1 LIRKMSL
8 ANPLWGA
15 PEIHGGNL
23 CCVAFRASN
32 SHITCVR
39 ALTLCSAKTRLYHGP
54 FSLRSLVQYS
64 NFLKSLD
71 SITIREAD
79 GVRACFR
86 TEKGV
91 SPHAGVNPVP
101 RGLCTVRRE
110 CPRLCSRNV
119 QELKSSMIRSRGMSV
134 LAPPGLPHTGD
145 ISP

>member
-1 LIRKMSL
+1 MIRKLSL

-101 RGLCTVRRE
+101 RRLCTVRRE
-110 CPRLCSRNV
+110 CPRLCSPSNV
-119 QELKSSMIRSRGMSV
+119 ERASIQQVFRSFDARKNNPLFV
-134 LAPPGLPHTGD
+134 AD
-145 ISP
+145 

>member
-1 LIRKMSL
+1 MIRKLSL

-64 NFLKSLD
+64 NFPKSLD

-101 RGLCTVRRE
+101 RRLCTVRRE
-110 CPRLCSRNV
+110 CPRLCSPSNV
-119 QELKSSMIRSRGMSV
+119 ERASIQQVFRSFDARKNNPLFV
-134 LAPPGLPHTGD
+134 AD
-145 ISP
+145 